1 MNELVS
7 NKRTGYL
14 LIVALVA
21 VLLGAL
27 YFFLISPL
35 QQEKQSKEV
44 VISNVRNEIDLLST
58 QLVAPSEEVEN
69 SFLLEKKVPLSRE
82 LDRLVQ
88 SIEEVELISEA
99 RVESINFNNYDEIV
113 ADSSLAATNEEVP
126 LNEPVATT
134 DEASPEGEI
143 VSEAPVSPIANTI
156 LPPQLKLITFDI
168 TVWTKDYDHLS
179 TFIKEIESIERVYRI
194 DAIEFSL
201 LGEEELYDLEVQE
214 AVSATIQVT
223 TFYYG
228 DE

>member
-7 NKRTGYL
+7 DKRTGYL

-27 YFFLISPL
+27 YFFLVSPL

-44 VISNVRNEIDLLST
+44 VISNVRNEIELLST
-58 QLVAPSEEVEN
+58 QLTAPSEVEED

-82 LDRLVQ
+82 LNRLVQ

-99 RVESINFNNYDEIV
+99 RVESVNFNNYDEIV
-113 ADSSLAATNEEVP
+113 ADSSLAAIDEEVA
-126 LNEPVATT
+126 LNEPVAT
-134 DEASPEGEI
+134 DEASTEGEI
-143 VSEAPVSPIANTI
+143 VTEAPVSPIASTI

-168 TVWTKDYDHLS
+168 TVWTKDYEHLS
-179 TFIKEIESIERVYRI
+179 TFIKEIESIERIYRI

-201 LGEEELYDLEVQE
+201 LGEEELYDLEVQD

>member
-7 NKRTGYL
+7 DKRTGYL

-27 YFFLISPL
+27 YFFLVSPL

-44 VISNVRNEIDLLST
+44 VISNVRNEIELLST
-58 QLVAPSEEVEN
+58 QLTAPSEVEED

-82 LDRLVQ
+82 LNRLVQ

-99 RVESINFNNYDEIV
+99 RVESVNFNNYDEIV
-113 ADSSLAATNEEVP
+113 ADSSLAAIDEEVA
-126 LNEPVATT
+126 LNEPVAT
-134 DEASPEGEI
+134 DEASTEGEI
-143 VSEAPVSPIANTI
+143 VTEAPVSPIASTI

-168 TVWTKDYDHLS
+168 TVWTKDYEHLS
-179 TFIKEIESIERVYRI
+179 TFIKEIESIERIYRI
-194 DAIEFSL
+194 EAIEFSL
-201 LGEEELYDLEVQE
+201 LGEEELYDLEVQD

>member
-7 NKRTGYL
+7 DKRTGYL

-58 QLVAPSEEVEN
+58 QLVAPSEEEEN

-82 LDRLVQ
+82 LNRLVQ

-99 RVESINFNNYDEIV
+99 RVESVNFNNYDEIV
-113 ADSSLAATNEEVP
+113 ADSSLAATDEEVP

-134 DEASPEGEI
+134 DEANPEGEI
-143 VSEAPVSPIANTI
+143 VTEAPVSPIANAV

-179 TFIKEIESIERVYRI
+179 TFIKEIESIERIYRI